1 MEKDKSKLIDIQT
14 DVIKK
19 DMHSGLIRTII
30 GSILF
35 FIFFSSL
42 ISGYEDYDLSKLIN
56 YIIITGVFL
65 PWLLLSLG
73 LVRSGLRRQRL
84 AGLAEKYLPRMKMND
99 DGSILYYKTGPVM
112 SEHNST
118 ALWSNDRGRIERDL
132 LEMIQRGYL
141 PDAAA
146 VEGDFGV
153 ILINKSSKQWRKG
166 IYLNKE
172 EMDRNSADAGKVNI
186 AGLYLLWVFFMAL
199 LTLAATNEDNKVVWF
214 VVILLIL
221 LVILRHLS
229 VFLSRK
235 HLRHAKRYGQ
245 VLEESITG
253 KIPLRVLAEQTDFDV
268 SVIKKDINWLCSHGI
283 LLGCHLEMDGEP
295 LIILDDV
302 VSGEAIFEVCE
313 CSGCLNT
320 TQVRAGRVAKCRYC
334 ARLLEAPIILSN

>member
-1 MEKDKSKLIDIQT
+1 
-14 DVIKK
+14 
-19 DMHSGLIRTII
+19 
-30 GSILF
+30 
-35 FIFFSSL
+35 
-42 ISGYEDYDLSKLIN
+42 
-56 YIIITGVFL
+56 
-65 PWLLLSLG
+65 
-73 LVRSGLRRQRL
+73 
-84 AGLAEKYLPRMKMND
+84 
-99 DGSILYYKTGPVM
+99 
-112 SEHNST
+112 
-118 ALWSNDRGRIERDL
+118 
-132 LEMIQRGYL
+132 MIQRGYL
-141 PDAAA
+141 LDAAA

-214 VVILLIL
+214 VVLLLIL

-235 HLRHAKRYGQ
+235 HLRRAKRYGQ

-302 VSGEAIFEVCE
+302 VSGEAIFEACE
-313 CSGCLNT
+313 CPGCLNT

>member
-19 DMHSGLIRTII
+19 DMHSGLIWTII

-56 YIIITGVFL
+56 YIIIIGVFL

-112 SEHNST
+112 NEHNST

-172 EMDRNSADAGKVNI
+172 EMDRNSADAGKVSI

-235 HLRHAKRYGQ
+235 HLRRAKRYGQ

-253 KIPLRVLAEQTDFDV
+253 RIPLSVLAEQTDFQV

-313 CSGCLNT
+313 CPGCLNT

>member
-56 YIIITGVFL
+56 YIIIIGVFL

-118 ALWSNDRGRIERDL
+118 VLWSNDRGRIERDL

-141 PDAAA
+141 LDAAA

-172 EMDRNSADAGKVNI
+172 EMDRNSADAGKVSI
-186 AGLYLLWVFFMAL
+186 AGLY
-199 LTLAATNEDNKVVWF
+199 
-214 VVILLIL
+214 
-221 LVILRHLS
+221 
-229 VFLSRK
+229 
-235 HLRHAKRYGQ
+235 
-245 VLEESITG
+245 
-253 KIPLRVLAEQTDFDV
+253 
-268 SVIKKDINWLCSHGI
+268 
-283 LLGCHLEMDGEP
+283 
-295 LIILDDV
+295 
-302 VSGEAIFEVCE
+302 
-313 CSGCLNT
+313 
-320 TQVRAGRVAKCRYC
+320 
-334 ARLLEAPIILSN
+334 